1 MLNPGVQDM
10 DKNIVELALV
20 MPVYNE
26 QGIIRQTVTD
36 WEYLLKQ
43 LDINYEFHIYD
54 DGSGDDTP
62 KILKELAAA
71 NPKIIPHFRSRTG
84 HGPTSLLG
92 CRENSDAKW
101 IFLTDSGSDAS
112 FKNFGRMW
120 GMRRTYYFILARRK
134 RTLTIE
140 HFIISTISSIIIKIL
155 FGRGVF
161 DVNSPCR
168 LMFCHAFRDI
178 FQKIPGDT
186 YAPNLI
192 ISGEACRRQIAL
204 CELQIDSYHAK
215 PGSGY
220 YAKDVTWTTVF
231 KVLYQTIMFR
241 LKNFVN

>member
-1 MLNPGVQDM
+1 M
-10 DKNIVELALV
+10 DKNIVELAVV

-26 QGIIRQTVTD
+26 QEIIRRTVTE

-54 DGSGDDTP
+54 DGSKDNTP

-71 NPKIIPHFRSRTG
+71 NPKIIPHFQPMTG
-84 HGPTSLLG
+84 HGPASLLG
-92 CRENSDAKW
+92 CRENSAARW

-120 GMRRTYYFILARRK
+120 GMRRTYYFIVARRK
-134 RTLTIE
+134 RTLGIE
-140 HFIISTISSIIIKIL
+140 HFIISTICSIIIKIL
-155 FGRGVF
+155 FGRGIF

-178 FQKIPGDT
+178 FQMIPENT

-192 ISGEACRRQIAL
+192 ITGEACRRQIAL

-220 YAKDVTWTTVF
+220 YTKDITLITAF
-231 KVLYQTIMFR
+231 KALFQTIMFR
-241 LKNFVN
+241 LKNLQ

>member
-1 MLNPGVQDM
+1 M
-10 DKNIVELALV
+10 DKHIVELALV

-26 QGIIRQTVTD
+26 QETISKNVTD

-54 DGSGDDTP
+54 DGSTDNTS
-62 KILKELAAA
+62 KIIKELADS
-71 NPKIIPHFRSRTG
+71 NPKITPHFKANTG

-92 CRENSDAKW
+92 CRENSSAKW

-120 GMRRTYYFILARRK
+120 GMRRTYYFIVARRK
-134 RTLTIE
+134 RTLRIE
-140 HFIISTISSIIIKIL
+140 HFIISSLSSIIIKL
-155 FGRGVF
+155 LYGRGVF

-168 LMFCHAFRDI
+168 LMFCNAFRDI
-178 FQKIPGDT
+178 FQKIPENT

-192 ISGEACRRQIAL
+192 ITGEACRRQIAL
-204 CELQIDSYHAK
+204 CELQIDSYHVK

-220 YAKDVTWTTVF
+220 NTKDITFTTAF

-241 LKNFVN
+241 LKNLQ